1 MNIVLTGSFGHV
13 NRPLIDHL
21 LSQGH
26 HVTIVSRRSDKQPE
40 AEALGVKIAVG
51 QLEDVDFIVKAF
63 SRADAVYLMEPPVNF
78 FNSTL
83 DSQTYY
89 GLIAENFVRAIRRN
103 GIKQVVHLSSV
114 GADTVV
120 GNGTLVFHYQVESI
134 LRELPK
140 DVSCCHVRPVCFYY
154 NLQRFIPQIKNHG
167 VIVSNYGGNDLVPW
181 VSPSDI
187 AAAIAEAFASP
198 QEGRSF
204 RYVYSDEL
212 PCHET
217 ARILGTALGKPDLK
231 WVVVSDDQVLRYF
244 EVIGMTPKLALG
256 LVEMNAAI
264 HRGELFEDFHRNRPE
279 NIGKIK
285 MRDYAFEFVRKYHI

>member
-120 GNGTLVFHYQVESI
+120 GNIG
-134 LRELPK
+134 
-140 DVSCCHVRPVCFYY
+140 
-154 NLQRFIPQIKNHG
+154 IPLSG
-167 VIVSNYGGNDLVPW
+167 
-181 VSPSDI
+181 
-187 AAAIAEAFASP
+187 
-198 QEGRSF
+198 
-204 RYVYSDEL
+204 
-212 PCHET
+212 
-217 ARILGTALGKPDLK
+217 
-231 WVVVSDDQVLRYF
+231 
-244 EVIGMTPKLALG
+244 
-256 LVEMNAAI
+256 
-264 HRGELFEDFHRNRPE
+264 
-279 NIGKIK
+279 
-285 MRDYAFEFVRKYHI
+285 